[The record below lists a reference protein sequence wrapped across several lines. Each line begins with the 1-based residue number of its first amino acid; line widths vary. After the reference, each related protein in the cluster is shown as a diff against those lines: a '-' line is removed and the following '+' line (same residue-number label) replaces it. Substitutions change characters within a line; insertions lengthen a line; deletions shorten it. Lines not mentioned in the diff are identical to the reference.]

1 MIVVGILTRELFQ
14 LADLIIYVR
23 VSVKAYDV
31 QLGSFELQSI
41 VPNTNYHILLGFP
54 MGRIYTCT
62 FMAVSRWRFLKLE
75 LQTDT
80 VPLDAERSTEAA

>member
-23 VSVKAYDV
+23 VPVKAYDV

-62 FMAVSRWRFLKLE
+62 FMAVRR
-75 LQTDT
+75 
-80 VPLDAERSTEAA
+80 